1 MVEPAGETEVLPS
14 NKKDKG
20 YLESGKPFHATAL
33 KGLFIGKSV
42 NNYSFLGAALVDQ
55 QVIRLHP
62 QTARLLEVIEEY
74 ELWPLRLEEIVG
86 KTDVQET
93 IETKIPTK
101 RGPKPKN
108 QSIEAELEEQAHDE
122 VH

>member
-1 MVEPAGETEVLPS
+1 M
-14 NKKDKG
+14 
-20 YLESGKPFHATAL
+20 

-42 NNYSFLGAALVDQ
+42 NNYSFLGAVLADQ

-62 QTARLLEVIEEY
+62 QTARLLEVMEEY
-74 ELWPLRLEEIVG
+74 ELWYLRLEEIVS
-86 KTDVQET
+86 KTDVQEN
-93 IETKIPTK
+93 IVTKIPAK

-108 QSIEAELEEQAHDE
+108 QSIESEVEGQAPDE